1 MQLLLMKRGGLTEG
15 VPDGH
20 YPATWKLDVTTFSR
34 KSKMSF
40 DFAQTFD
47 NLRSHLISFS
57 AFFSPDS
64 VFSLH
69 SNLSF
74 SYLIS
79 LFSLISLNASLIS
92 PISLNV
98 SLILPPPCILLV
110 SPPPF
115 SPLSHHHHGRRGGAK
130 VHGGWRKQGS
140 WLLEEGQGYGG
151 GGMSYV
157 YLHSFMILLVKK
169 VQFHRF
175 QKPATLQASYFGAI
189 DHQLLKPFKFTSQL
203 SRSQACRPRRKITL
217 GGSTTP
223 PWTVSRQNT
232 HGKSFA
238 NVVPCNFEHPTYGS
252 KELPKTCIPNSINQS
267 YSTFSESIMLPG
279 NRSRNQ
285 SSGAK
290 NNKKAR
296 QDEVIKSQAND
307 LLKYVTRKSS
317 KADEICKTEED
328 KEDEEV
334 LKMLMRRNENIESQ
348 EKADDIKSFHEDVD
362 MDDLGNWKKIEQR
375 MRDYL
380 VERGLPTRPSVD
392 YPFPR
397 DGFRTWNALS
407 DWKSFSDSS
416 SSLKLLKRLVCQ
428 AAAYC
433 VRSERNKLLHYN
445 ISTPPGTISK
455 LLDRFIRDDVLSK
468 RNKQSSGLMQHWL
481 VND

>member
-1 MQLLLMKRGGLTEG
+1 M
-15 VPDGH
+15 
-20 YPATWKLDVTTFSR
+20 TFSR
-34 KSKMSF
+34 ALVAKS
-40 DFAQTFD
+40 
-47 NLRSHLISFS
+47 I
-57 AFFSPDS
+57 
-64 VFSLH
+64 
-69 SNLSF
+69 
-74 SYLIS
+74 
-79 LFSLISLNASLIS
+79 LFSLATYHNS
-92 PISLNV
+92 
-98 SLILPPPCILLV
+98 
-110 SPPPF
+110 
-115 SPLSHHHHGRRGGAK
+115 GG
-130 VHGGWRKQGS
+130 
-140 WLLEEGQGYGG
+140 
-151 GGMSYV
+151 YV

-175 QKPATLQASYFGAI
+175 QKPATLQAAYFGAI

-232 HGKSFA
+232 HGKFFA

-252 KELPKTCIPNSINQS
+252 KELPKTCILNSINQS

-328 KEDEEV
+328 KEDEELGFEDV
-334 LKMLMRRNENIESQ
+334 DEKKSQ

-455 LLDRFIRDDVLSK
+455 LLDTFIRDDVLSK